1 MVVKSSR
8 EIMGVDDFV
17 GSEWDAGN
25 IPAAVA
31 YRRCRVTVRKDAAD
45 QFTVYA
51 VAFKGSE
58 KLADWDI
65 RSFPCETCAKAFGLC
80 LVFGDGYAECVV
92 HARDGFHDGDTFT
105 GRLAVLCCL
114 MGIDKATYNSLS
126 GGSTHRFAWVARL
139 ISDGQLTWQK
149 VVRAIEVAE
158 QFKSQRGLS
167 WDGAISTFYAEAMKI
182 EVRR

>member
-1 MVVKSSR
+1 
-8 EIMGVDDFV
+8 MGVDDYV
-17 GSEWDAGN
+17 PAEWDAGYV
-25 IPAAVA
+25 PAGAA
-31 YRRCRVTVRKDAAD
+31 HRRCRVTVRKDAKD
-45 QFTVYA
+45 CWTVYA

-58 KLADWDI
+58 KLAAWNI
-65 RSFPCETCAKAFGLC
+65 LSFPCETCAKAFGLC
-80 LVFGDGYAECVV
+80 LVFGDGYAECSV
-92 HARDGFHDGDTFT
+92 HGQTGFHAGDTFA

-114 MGIDKATYNSLS
+114 MGIDKATYNSLA
-126 GGSTHRFAWVARL
+126 GGSTHRLAWVARL

-182 EVRR
+182 EVSR